1 MQSYEVYPTKEIE
14 EKGRKLT
21 KTTDKTP
28 EGKLTED
35 GEIVFENGDT
45 IRHLKKNLFSKM
57 IKII

>member
-45 IRHLKKNLFSKM
+45 IRHL
-57 IKII
+57 